1 MERLLFL
8 SHRIPYPPD
17 KGDKIRAWH
26 MFRHLCATHRVHLG
40 TLMDDPADEVH
51 FPALRALCADF
62 ACSAISP
69 RRQKLRAL
77 AGLRPGRPLT
87 LDYFHDARLQ
97 AWVDR
102 TLARGDIARVFVYC
116 SSMAPYVMR
125 PGAPGGV
132 MDMVDVDSE
141 KWTEYAARTGW
152 PARLIWAREGR
163 TLLRFE
169 RRAAG
174 HFDRTLFV
182 SAAEAAR
189 FAQLAPET
197 ADRLDWVENGVDLER
212 FNPHAAHADPYAALP
227 APGGPDLVF
236 TGTMDYWPNV
246 DAVCWFAREVLPALR
261 ERHPGARFHVVGA
274 NPAPEVSALAALPGV
289 HVTGRVADVRPYV
302 AHAAL
307 AVAPLRIARGIQNKV
322 LEAMAMG
329 RPVVASPQ
337 AHEGVR
343 AETGR
348 DLLVADGVRETV
360 RLCAEVLD
368 GHHPGLG
375 AAARRAMERAYAW
388 SATLSRLDA
397 VMAATTPDAG
407 ASAA

>member
-1 MERLLFL
+1 MDRLLFL

-26 MFRHLCATHRVHLG
+26 LFRHLAATHRVHLG

-102 TLARGDIARVFVYC
+102 TLARGDIARVFIYC

-141 KWTEYAARTGW
+141 KWTEYATRTPW
-152 PARLIWAREGR
+152 PARSVWAREWR

-169 RRAAG
+169 RRAAA

-182 SAAEAAR
+182 SPAEAAR

-197 ADRLDWVENGVDLER
+197 AERLDWVENGVDLER
-212 FNPHAAHADPYAALP
+212 FSPHAAHTDPYAALP
-227 APGGPDLVF
+227 PGGPNLVF
-236 TGTMDYWPNV
+236 TGTMDYLPNV

-261 ERHPGARFHVVGA
+261 ERHPGTRFHVVGA
-274 NPAPEVSALAALPGV
+274 NPAPEVSALPLFVVTATASTPGRLT
-289 HVTGRVADVRPYV
+289 HPDTRIGIRPSTNRGGPSV
-302 AHAAL
+302 S
-307 AVAPLRIARGIQNKV
+307 RFQGAR
-322 LEAMAMG
+322 
-329 RPVVASPQ
+329 
-337 AHEGVR
+337 
-343 AETGR
+343 
-348 DLLVADGVRETV
+348 LVE
-360 RLCAEVLD
+360 
-368 GHHPGLG
+368 
-375 AAARRAMERAYAW
+375 RR
-388 SATLSRLDA
+388 
-397 VMAATTPDAG
+397 
-407 ASAA
+407 